1 MGSALL
7 AMAPVCVA
15 NTLGTLERPA
25 ADGCAEDAACP
36 VSAFYA
42 AQAYSRLHQVQPG
55 HATPSSLS
63 VGFVTAARPALVS
76 IAAMVFLAPAL
87 AAFAQRRVRINAHGL
102 SLRVPPPL
110 NIVPGQ
116 SHRERGHHED

>member
-1 MGSALL
+1 
-7 AMAPVCVA
+7 MAPVCVA

-63 VGFVTAARPALVS
+63 VGVVTAARPALVS

-87 AAFAQRRVRINAHGL
+87 AAFAQRRVRTLMGFRCVYL
-102 SLRVPPPL
+102 LRLTSFPVRV
-110 NIVPGQ
+110 IESVATM
-116 SHRERGHHED
+116 RTR

>member
-1 MGSALL
+1 
-7 AMAPVCVA
+7 MAPVCVA

-63 VGFVTAARPALVS
+63 VGVVTVS

-110 NIVPGQ
+110 KIVPGQ

>member
-55 HATPSSLS
+55 HTTPSSLS

-102 SLRVPPPL
+102 SLRVTPPL